1 MSKFFKKH
9 WEVLSYLIFGVLTT
23 LLNIVLYALFN
34 KLFGYTAANS
44 WGNVLDNVLCILFA
58 YVTNRAFVF
67 RSKTRGR
74 EMAKEFGAFVTCRLG
89 TLVLDAVIMMVG
101 GNLLAAQGTALMES
115 ILTGALVH
123 LNPGAM
129 QTVTPFLVQQST
141 ESAAIAVIGGADGP
155 TAVFVAAG
163 AAQSLWG
170 LAVKVFSNVLVIVLN
185 YVFSKL
191 IIFKKKQ

>member
-1 MSKFFKKH
+1 MLNWIKKH

-34 KLFGYTAANS
+34 RLFGYEAANS

-58 YVTNRAFVF
+58 YATNRAFVF
-67 RSKTRGR
+67 RSKTRGK
-74 EMAKEFGAFVTCRLG
+74 AAFSEFGKFVTCRLG

-101 GNLLAAQGTALMES
+101 GNLLAAQGTALMEGL
-115 ILTGALVH
+115 LTGIFTHLHPETLVGITSTVVH
-123 LNPGAM
+123 ATDSGAA
-129 QTVTPFLVQQST
+129 V
-141 ESAAIAVIGGADGP
+141 AVIGGADGP

-170 LAVKVFSNVLVIVLN
+170 LCVKVFSNVIVVVLN

-191 IIFKKKQ
+191 IVFKRK

>member
-1 MSKFFKKH
+1 MVKFFKKH

-44 WGNVLDNVLCILFA
+44 WGNVLDNILCILFA
-58 YVTNRAFVF
+58 YATNRAFVF
-67 RSKTRGR
+67 RSRTQGR

-115 ILTGALVH
+115 LLGSLLGSFYAVMVVGTGA
-123 LNPGAM
+123 AA
-129 QTVTPFLVQQST
+129 S
-141 ESAAIAVIGGADGP
+141 SAASVGIIGGADGP
-155 TAVFVAAG
+155 TAIFVTSAYD
-163 AAQSLWG
+163 AQALWG

-191 IIFKKKQ
+191 IIFKKK

>member
-1 MSKFFKKH
+1 M
-9 WEVLSYLIFGVLTT
+9 LSYLIFGVLTT

-44 WGNVLDNVLCILFA
+44 WGNVLDNILCILFA
-58 YVTNRAFVF
+58 YATNRAFVF
-67 RSKTRGR
+67 RSRTQGR

-115 ILTGALVH
+115 LLGSFYAVMVVGTGA
-123 LNPGAM
+123 AA
-129 QTVTPFLVQQST
+129 S
-141 ESAAIAVIGGADGP
+141 SAASVGIIGGADGP
-155 TAVFVAAG
+155 TAIFVAAG

-170 LAVKVFSNVLVIVLN
+170 LCVKVFSNVLVIVLN

-191 IIFKKKQ
+191 IIFKKKK